1 MRVLRFFSN
10 WMQRHVSDGY
20 VKKSKKEGY
29 RSRSA
34 YKLIEMN
41 DQHSFLKPNTKVLD
55 LGCSPG
61 GWSQVSVKLT
71 KSLQSAP
78 KVIAVD
84 ILPMVPIQGCLFL
97 QLDIHLQSTIDSITT
112 HAGSDLDLILSDMSS
127 NHSGITEID
136 CSSTIDLNL
145 QTIALAK
152 KLLRTDGKL
161 LMKMFH
167 GPDESAFFVTHK

>member
-1 MRVLRFFSN
+1 
-10 WMQRHVSDGY
+10 
-20 VKKSKKEGY
+20 
-29 RSRSA
+29 
-34 YKLIEMN
+34 
-41 DQHSFLKPNTKVLD
+41 
-55 LGCSPG
+55 
-61 GWSQVSVKLT
+61 
-71 KSLQSAP
+71 
-78 KVIAVD
+78 
-84 ILPMVPIQGCLFL
+84 MVPIQGCLFL